1 MKKKLNI
8 RYAILLFLAIFMS
21 VSLTVYIIYKNTSE
35 NEIRGLKDE
44 LTLASM
50 LDIDELENTR
60 GFDKNIRF
68 TVVDELGK
76 VLFDNFTDPS
86 NMENHADRKEIKE
99 AFNGALGQD
108 IRLSNTLGK
117 DTYYYARLMKD
128 GNVIRLSKQTESI
141 LGQFMKTVPLIIL
154 MSILLILALLIIN
167 KKIVDKLLLPIDYA
181 AEHLHKDDFNTDR
194 LDVYD
199 ELSPFINT
207 IDRKNKDIQ
216 DYIQKLKS
224 KQSTVDEILRNMNE
238 GLVLID
244 ENLKIVQLNDASTR
258 LFKANRQTDYNMKD
272 VVRLT
277 RSQEINTKLEEVVK
291 THKNT
296 NFEIKVDEDN
306 LKIYLS
312 PIENGAHLT
321 GIIMLVLDVNDE
333 KKAEKLRREFS
344 ANVSHELKSPLT
356 SISGYAE
363 LIKNDMV
370 KNEDLKKFASIIYD
384 EAGQMLRLIDNII
397 MISKL
402 DEKPQLNTEEE
413 ASIKDTINKILELYK
428 QKIDAKNLTVEVNVE
443 EDLKK
448 KVPIGMLLELYR
460 NLISNAI
467 KYNKDGGKL
476 SISVEKRGD
485 NIISKISDT
494 GVGLAKEEI
503 PRIFERFYMVDK
515 GRNRNTN
522 STGLGLA
529 IVKHIIEDIGG
540 SIDVTSELGEGT
552 TVKVIYKAD

>member
-8 RYAILLFLAIFMS
+8 TYAICFFLTILIT
-21 VSLTVYIIYKNTSE
+21 VSLTVLITYKNTSA
-35 NEIRGLKDE
+35 NELRDLQDE
-44 LTLASM
+44 LKLASQM
-50 LDIDELENTR
+50 DVETLEKIGTFNN
-60 GFDKNIRF
+60 NIRA
-68 TVVDELGK
+68 TVVDPSGA
-76 VLFDNFTDPS
+76 VIYDNFSDSST
-86 NMENHADRKEIKE
+86 MENHAGRKEIKE
-99 AFNGALGQD
+99 ALNGNIGKD
-108 IRLSNTLGK
+108 VRLSNTLNK
-117 DTYYYARLMKD
+117 DTYYYASLMAD

-141 LGQFMKTVPLIIL
+141 LGSFMKVVPLILL
-154 MSILLILALLIIN
+154 MSILLILVLLLIN
-167 KKIVDKLLLPIDYA
+167 KKLVDKLLLPIDYA
-181 AEHLHKDDFNTDR
+181 AEHLHRDDFNTAKI
-194 LDVYD
+194 DVYD
-199 ELSPFINT
+199 ELSPFIRT
-207 IDRKNKDIQ
+207 IERKNKDIKG
-216 DYIQKLKS
+216 YIESLETKE
-224 KQSTVDEILRNMNE
+224 STVNEILRNMNE

-244 ENLKIVQLNDASTR
+244 TDLKVVQLNDASKK
-258 LFKANRQTDYNMKD
+258 LFKSNMQTDYTEMD

-277 RSQEINTKLEEVVK
+277 RSQEVSTRLNDLIQ
-291 THKNT
+291 THKSSS
-296 NFEIKVDEDN
+296 FEIMVDEDN

-312 PIENGAHLT
+312 PIENGSALT

-363 LIKNDMV
+363 LIKNGMV
-370 KNEDLKKFASIIYD
+370 KEEDIKKFSGIIFD

-402 DEKPQLNTEEE
+402 DERPELKSEEE
-413 ASIKDTINKILELYK
+413 VSIKETIENILELYK
-428 QKIDAKNLTVEVNVE
+428 GKIDAKNLSVECHIE
-443 EDLKK
+443 EGLKK
-448 KVPIGMLLELYR
+448 NVPLGMLSELYR

-476 SISVEKRGD
+476 TISVEKRGD

-494 GVGLAKEEI
+494 GIGLEKDEI

-529 IVKHIIEDIGG
+529 IVKHIVEDMGG
-540 SIDVTSELGEGT
+540 SIDVMSTVGEGT
-552 TVKVIYKAD
+552 TMKVIFKA